1 MTQLP
6 TAGEVAVYRIS
17 PEVGKYYMHAEST
30 RTYDHSIHFTTNDSK
45 YVGMF
50 VRQERYG
57 SGDGSEIYACFICN
71 GVEEKIQYSYRCN
84 TCFIETNPV

>member
-17 PEVGKYYMHAEST
+17 PEVGKYYMYAEST
-30 RTYDHSIHFTTNDSK
+30 RTYDHSIHFTTNDPK

-50 VRQERYG
+50 VREER
-57 SGDGSEIYACFICN
+57 
-71 GVEEKIQYSYRCN
+71 
-84 TCFIETNPV
+84 